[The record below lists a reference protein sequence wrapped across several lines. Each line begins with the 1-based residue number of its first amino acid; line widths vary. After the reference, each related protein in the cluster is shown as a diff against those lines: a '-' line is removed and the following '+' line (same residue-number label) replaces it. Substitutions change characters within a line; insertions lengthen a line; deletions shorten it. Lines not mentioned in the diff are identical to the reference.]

1 MRLLLVEDEEKT
13 SSYLCRALG
22 ESGFMVDVS
31 AEGAEGLHFALEY
44 EYDAII
50 LDVMLPGMDGYRVLE
65 GLRASKQTPV
75 LMLSARGSVD
85 ERVKGL
91 RLGADDYLPKPFS
104 ARELVA
110 RVQVLLRRPRAD
122 RVVEEPARTIGLLRI
137 EPDGRRVFVD
147 AVEVE
152 VTRTEFDLLNVLSAR
167 PRVAFT
173 RRQVVDA
180 VWGEDWVGDEHLV
193 DVHVLHVRRKLA
205 RESPAVFVETVRGVG
220 YRMGPCR

>member
-1 MRLLLVEDEEKT
+1 MEVDPVGTLFIPAMSASPGYKEVDAMRLLLVEDEEKT

-31 AEGAEGLHFALEY
+31 AEGAEGLHFSLEY

-104 ARELVA
+104 LIELVA
-110 RVQVLLRRPRAD
+110 RIQAL
-122 RVVEEPARTIGLLRI
+122 
-137 EPDGRRVFVD
+137 
-147 AVEVE
+147 
-152 VTRTEFDLLNVLSAR
+152 
-167 PRVAFT
+167 
-173 RRQVVDA
+173 
-180 VWGEDWVGDEHLV
+180 
-193 DVHVLHVRRKLA
+193 VRRRGSMGQTSPNCRSTICTWICWRVGCRAPVIGWNSPPRSFPCSVCWLVI
-205 RESPAVFVETVRGVG
+205 RERSSR
-220 YRMGPCR
+220 R